1 METVISEGEN
11 LRGVIFFCILSMQ
24 DLKIKCGLNK
34 CLIEKGTRVLI
45 PLSLN
50 DTKYIEY
57 DEISMLQYHGEK
69 KIP

>member
-1 METVISEGEN
+1 MKDEMETVISEGEN

-24 DLKIKCGLNK
+24 DLKIKCRLNK
-34 CLIEKGTRVLI
+34 CLIEKGTRVFI

-57 DEISMLQYHGEK
+57 DEISML
-69 KIP
+69 